1 MTPSELKETLVKQY
15 QDAVVNVQRL
25 EGAIA
30 ACDELDKSQEEPT
43 TEEETTEEADA

>member
-1 MTPSELKETLVKQY
+1 MTPFELKETLIKQY
-15 QDAVVNVQRL
+15 NEAVVSVQRL

-30 ACDELDKSQEEPT
+30 ACNELVSSVKET